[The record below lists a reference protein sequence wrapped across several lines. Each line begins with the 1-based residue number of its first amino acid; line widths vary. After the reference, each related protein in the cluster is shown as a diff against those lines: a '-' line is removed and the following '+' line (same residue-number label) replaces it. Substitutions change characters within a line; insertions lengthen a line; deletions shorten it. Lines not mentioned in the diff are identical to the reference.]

1 MPKAV
6 TRHQYPTG
14 PESVA
19 LARKDCQDFISQ
31 WSDSAAYVSVSDDLT
46 LIASEL
52 VTNAIQHAP
61 NNGPVSVVVER
72 YGDTFRIEVR
82 DEGCGNPEVRPSSE
96 TSERGRGLFLV
107 EVMSSCWG
115 VEKGVL
121 GVTVWAEVRMK

>member
-1 MPKAV
+1 MPNAV
-6 TRHQYPTG
+6 TRRQYPID

-31 WSDSAAYVSVSDDLT
+31 WADSAACDSVSDDLA

-61 NNGPVSVVVER
+61 NSGPVCVAVEC

-82 DEGCGNPEVRPSSE
+82 DGGCGNPEVRPSSE
-96 TSERGRGLFLV
+96 VSERGRGLLLV

-115 VEKGVL
+115 VERGAR
-121 GVTVWAEVRMK
+121 GVTVWAEVKIT